1 MRMAKNPAVGQVI
14 MVPVDHYAPWR
25 HGWNGWDFSKG
36 IVVAVGQSK
45 NSGEK
50 RKLYKVEYPM
60 RTYGKGNKAT
70 DTKWFDSHAVFEAD
84 LWKQEQEL
92 KHSRE
97 ELENGSYSAETE
109 YLIDKGIVL
118 ITVKHC

>member
-1 MRMAKNPAVGQVI
+1 MRTAKNPAVGQVV

-25 HGWNGWDFSKG
+25 KGWSGWDFRKG
-36 IVVAVGQSK
+36 IVVASGVSK
-45 NSGEK
+45 NTGKK

-70 DTKWFDSHAVFEAD
+70 DTKWFDSHAVFETD
-84 LWKQEQEL
+84 LWRHEQEL
-92 KHSRE
+92 KYSRE
-97 ELENGSYSAETE
+97 ELEDGSYSAETE

-118 ITVKHC
+118 ITVKR